1 MGKRDQRKVEL
12 NVELPQLKDVF
23 LLGAGVVQRVRRMLQ
38 IVDVLGRKGGPDLF
52 QIAAL
57 QKNAEFKD
65 LIDLVPGDADDLVA
79 VPGDIAQDFFVAELD
94 QRLPDRAFC

>member
-1 MGKRDQRKVEL
+1 ML
-12 NVELPQLKDVF
+12 NCHSSKTFSSSEPAWYSAS
-23 LLGAGVVQRVRRMLQ
+23 GRMLQ